1 MIQQYAKKMGCGH
14 FLTDSLKKGVK
25 MEVNQV
31 AILEGKLS
39 RAAKASIFL
48 HGIGITI
55 LFLLVKFEPMGYK
68 KMGLVLCILAFGLS
82 LLVGKSYF
90 NAEKELKQCKTGSP
104 RSAIRKYN
112 ERFLLFFLPYT
123 LWFTCLGVF
132 I

>member
-1 MIQQYAKKMGCGH
+1 
-14 FLTDSLKKGVK
+14 

-48 HGIGITI
+48 HGLGIII

-82 LLVGKSYF
+82 LLVGRSYF
-90 NAEKELKQCKTGSP
+90 NAEKELKRCKTQQ
-104 RSAIRKYN
+104 
-112 ERFLLFFLPYT
+112 
-123 LWFTCLGVF
+123 
-132 I
+132 

>member
-14 FLTDSLKKGVK
+14 FLADSLKKGVK

-55 LFLLVKFEPMGYK
+55 LFLLMKFEPIGYK

-82 LLVGKSYF
+82 LLVGRSYF
-90 NAEKELKQCKTGSP
+90 NAEKELKQCKTASP